1 MNKETKILLLKEK
14 MDKLK
19 NATNKEEKE
28 IARDEIINFL
38 KSFTY
43 EKLKV
48 EAANSSI
55 QLLKD
60 DIDLYIN
67 TEIPFSKSTL
77 NDLLMPLSIISFS
90 V

>member
-1 MNKETKILLLKEK
+1 MNKETKILQLKEK

-19 NATNKEEKE
+19 SATNKEEKE

-48 EAANSSI
+48 EAANTSI
-55 QLLKD
+55 QFLEN
-60 DIDLYIN
+60 DINLYIN
-67 TEIPFSKSTL
+67 SEIPFELTTL
-77 NDLLMPLSIISFS
+77 NDLTLPISIIHLS